1 MPAPDLQGEVT
12 RALKELMRLKD
23 RVLPVK
29 VGRAVRD
36 SVRQNFRRGGFYGQP
51 WSPPLR
57 IKEGFDSGPGY
68 GTMLSGTNHLMMST
82 DYIPEPGRVTIQN
95 TLVYAQ
101 IHNEG
106 GEITVTKR
114 MKSFFW
120 SQYYKRGL
128 VGGMYSK
135 GKGKKNQQKAE
146 TINKEAEFWRAMAL
160 KKVGSKITIPK
171 RQFMGEHPEVDRLVK
186 DIINQELLNFIQ
198 NGITT
203 RRSR

>member
-1 MPAPDLQGEVT
+1 MPAPDLQGEIN

-36 SVRQNFRRGGFYGQP
+36 SVRDNFRKGGFYGQT
-51 WSPPLR
+51 WKPPMRTDLGF
-57 IKEGFDSGPGY
+57 EGPSYGP
-68 GTMLSGTNHLMMST
+68 MLSGTNHLMMST
-82 DYIPEPGRVTIQN
+82 DYVAEPGRVIIQN
-95 TLVYAQ
+95 SLIYAQ

-128 VGGMYSK
+128 VGGMY
-135 GKGKKNQQKAE
+135 GKATGTRNKQKAE
-146 TINKEAEFWRAMAL
+146 ALNKEAEFWRAMAL
-160 KKVGSKITIPK
+160 KKVGSTIKIPQ
-171 RQFMGEHPEVDRLVK
+171 RQFLGEHPEVTRIVQQ
-186 DIINQELLNFIQ
+186 IINTELTNFIQ
-198 NGITT
+198 NGMSN
-203 RRSR
+203 RRSH

>member
-1 MPAPDLQGEVT
+1 MPAPDLQGEIN
-12 RALKELMRLKD
+12 RAVKELIRLKD

-36 SVRQNFRRGGFYGQP
+36 SIRQNFRQGGFYGQS
-51 WSPPLR
+51 WKPPMRTDL
-57 IKEGFDSGPGY
+57 GFNGPAY
-68 GTMLSGTNHLMMST
+68 GPMLSGTNHLMMLT

-106 GEITVTKR
+106 GEITVTKK

-128 VGGMYSK
+128 VGGMY
-135 GKGKKNQQKAE
+135 GQAKGKKNQQKAE
-146 TINKEAEFWRAMAL
+146 TLNKEAEFWRAMAL
-160 KKVGSKITIPK
+160 KKVGSKIKIPQ
-171 RQFMGEHPEVDRLVK
+171 RQFMGEHPEVGRIVK
-186 DIINQELLNFIQ
+186 DIINQELSKFIQ
-198 NGITT
+198 NGIN
-203 RRSR
+203 SRKSH